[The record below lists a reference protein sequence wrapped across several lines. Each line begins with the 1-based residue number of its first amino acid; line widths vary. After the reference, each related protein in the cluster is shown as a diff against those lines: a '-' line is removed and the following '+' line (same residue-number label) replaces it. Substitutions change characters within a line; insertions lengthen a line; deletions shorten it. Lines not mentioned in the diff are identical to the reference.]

1 MREKIREEYAQW
13 LEEWVDTVIGQ
24 LEIEE
29 DDTTRW
35 EESSSRK
42 EQYKTDKDEGGVYI
56 PKIHELS
63 I

>member
-35 EESSSRK
+35 EESSSRN
-42 EQYKTDKDEGGVYI
+42 EQYKTDKDEEGVYI
-56 PKIHELS
+56 PEIHELS